1 MLLLSHITWLESLF
15 ILALGLIDEG
25 ETVEQAA
32 IRELEEET
40 GFKSD
45 KILDTSDL
53 LASDPGN
60 DAIVSTSVN

>member
-1 MLLLSHITWLESLF
+1 MSFLQLTRNSNHHSSS
-15 ILALGLIDEG
+15 GLIDEG

-40 GFKSD
+40 GFQSD
-45 KILDTSDL
+45 KILETSDL

-60 DAIVSTSVN
+60 DILRL